1 MKREKIYIY
10 IDQKQDACIIITLV
24 RFVLLRVCVV
34 ITYDMSIEKKGK
46 REETEEEKKR
56 WEKKKKKKRRC
67 DGNANERGKRREI
80 RDVFAF
86 IVCV

>member
-46 REETEEEKKR
+46 REETEEEKNR
-56 WEKKKKKKRRC
+56 WEIIIKKRRC